1 MIPSAASTTPPNV
14 AEGTSQEF
22 KFGLTCAYAVIF
34 TIAFLGNS
42 IGLYVV
48 LKKSSSTSV
57 TNLFIANMAVADL
70 MLTFTMMPVQVFFIY
85 KGVSWIPGTLG
96 NLTCKLVFYIIPVS
110 IAATVFTMMFISFD
124 RFYAIFYPLREKIFR
139 KPKILSAT
147 IWILSLVLM
156 VPYPMLYQIEYDP
169 QVDKHFCVQEWPWQD
184 KNDVSNA
191 ETYRVLRIFHITIF
205 VVLYAWPLSITIVI
219 YFLICRKLWLRKIP
233 GNVTTTNR
241 AAAEKCKR
249 KVVRLL
255 VVIVLVFAICW
266 FPNYVD
272 HYIWFVRPD
281 LLYSIPKEVQLCF
294 LWLAHANSAINPCL
308 YILLNSK
315 FRKELFATIVC
326 RPR

>member
-1 MIPSAASTTPPNV
+1 
-14 AEGTSQEF
+14 
-22 KFGLTCAYAVIF
+22 
-34 TIAFLGNS
+34 
-42 IGLYVV
+42 
-48 LKKSSSTSV
+48 
-57 TNLFIANMAVADL
+57 MAVADL

-156 VPYPMLYQIEYDP
+156 VPYPMLYQIEYNP
-169 QVDKHFCVQEWPWQD
+169 RENKHFCLQVWPWQD
-184 KNDVSNA
+184 KNDVTNA
-191 ETYRVLRIFHITIF
+191 ETYRVLKIFHTTIF
-205 VVLYAWPLSITIVI
+205 VVLYAWPLTITAVI

-241 AAAEKCKR
+241 AAAEKSKR

-272 HYIWFVRPD
+272 HYIWFVRPE
-281 LLYSIPKEVQLCF
+281 LTNSLPFEVQLCL